1 MSGLTPSDIAYNATR
16 AINWKLIKDV
26 KKLLPLI
33 TGRRNATSCSKED
46 LIALRQTAKSN
57 AALHQKTQHIAHYL
71 PRLGEIGAP
80 GSSTTHALMDLQT
93 ETTGQVCWYELLR
106 FLHYVQLPDL
116 TLSKTDGRTG
126 KEAQMRNQG
135 LIVLKLNNCTTYT
148 SGKIKAAE
156 KASKLAFSHC
166 LSRMFIHNQ
175 HLTSLDLSKN
185 RLDDSTAEWI
195 CKGMAKSSTVVCLI
209 LSENRFSKRSL
220 PTFQTLMQR
229 CTALD
234 KFHIANNPMLFDGC
248 VNANGKEDV
257 NCASKWLGYG
267 LSYLDIADT
276 GLSHKAALNVF
287 RYLLKSESI
296 RTINMSGNSLRE
308 ISTLL
313 GNVWLVCGG
322 VWDGGCWW
330 LVVWWWWS
338 E

>member
-26 KKLLPLI
+26 KKLLRLI

-46 LIALRQTAKSN
+46 LIALRQTVKSN

-195 CKGMAKSSTVVCLI
+195 CKGMAKSSTVVCLM

-313 GNVWLVCGG
+313 GNVWLVGG
-322 VWDGGCWW
+322 RL
-330 LVVWWWWS
+330 LVVGCGWWWW
-338 E
+338 